1 MKGSSNGSI
10 YSVDEAGDIDWWA
23 QSDGSHH
30 SSQSEEEIH
39 FCMLSES
46 KVQNQRHEVHQKK
59 DAERGWTQEKFKTD
73 QRKHRQGRRVN
84 TNNRYQAL
92 SILETIREEDEADE
106 PTYVFDKS
114 DTGKWIR
121 EDAVVDSGAFECVT
135 SKEIMPHLTVE
146 ETPESRRGETWTCAG
161 GNEIRKE
168 GDVTVSWRT
177 DFGHH
182 EARCIQSRTGVEN
195 TDQCGHSKKQVMT

>member
-23 QSDGSHH
+23 QSDGSQH
-30 SSQSEEEIH
+30 SSQSEEEIPI
-39 FCMLSES
+39 FMLSES
-46 KVQNQRHEVHQKK
+46 KVQNQRHEVHQKE

-106 PTYVFDKS
+106 PIYVFDKS

-135 SKEIMPHLTVE
+135 SKEIMPHLGVGERGHAQE
-146 ETPESRRGETWTCAG
+146 EMRSRRKA
-161 GNEIRKE
+161 
-168 GDVTVSWRT
+168 
-177 DFGHH
+177 
-182 EARCIQSRTGVEN
+182 
-195 TDQCGHSKKQVMT
+195 M

>member
-1 MKGSSNGSI
+1 MRYI
-10 YSVDEAGDIDWWA
+10 
-23 QSDGSHH
+23 
-30 SSQSEEEIH
+30 
-39 FCMLSES
+39 
-46 KVQNQRHEVHQKK
+46 RKK

-92 SILETIREEDEADE
+92 SIWRPSERKTRQMK
-106 PTYVFDKS
+106 PTYVFDES

-146 ETPESRRGETWTCAG
+146 ETPESLRG
-161 GNEIRKE
+161 
-168 GDVTVSWRT
+168 
-177 DFGHH
+177 
-182 EARCIQSRTGVEN
+182 
-195 TDQCGHSKKQVMT
+195 